1 MDLVILAG
9 GIGSRFGGLKQL
21 EAFGP
26 SGEFI
31 IDYSIHDALKA
42 GFNRVVFIINKGL
55 EKDFEETIGKRLKG
69 KVDYVYAYQE
79 IDDLPLNLKP
89 SPKRKKPWGTTQALL
104 AAKNV
109 VKSDFVMINAD
120 DFYGFDAYQDA
131 AKFLKENKE
140 DYVIIGYEVNNTL
153 SDADSV
159 KRGVLAYDGDN
170 ITRIIESKIDRSL
183 LAKPLSGEEAFK
195 LKENDLV
202 SMNMMCFHPNVF
214 AYLEKEFAK
223 FIKDNYLEETKEYV
237 ITDPLSLGL
246 DEGLF
251 KIKLVP
257 TKSVWFGVTYKED
270 APVLKEAINKMVS
283 EGKYPA
289 NLWK

>member
-31 IDYSIHDALKA
+31 IDYSIYDALKA
-42 GFNRVVFIINKGL
+42 GFDRVVFIINKGL

-69 KVDYVYAYQE
+69 KIEYAYAYQE

-89 SPKRKKPWGTTQALL
+89 LPNRKKPWGTTQALL
-104 AAKNV
+104 AARSV

-120 DFYGFDAYQDA
+120 DFYGLEAFLDA

-140 DYVIIGYEVNNTL
+140 DYAIIGYEVNNTL

-159 KRGVLAYDGDN
+159 KRGVLAYDADN

-183 LAKPLSGEEAFK
+183 VANPLSGEASFK
-195 LKENDLV
+195 LKKEDLV
-202 SMNMMCFHPNVF
+202 SMNMMCFHLNVF
-214 AYLEKEFAK
+214 EYLEKEFEK
-223 FIKDNYLEETKEYV
+223 FIKDNYQEETKEYV
-237 ITDPLSLGL
+237 ITDALSLGL

-257 TKSVWFGVTYKED
+257 TKSVWYGVTYKED
-270 APVLKEAINKMVS
+270 APVLKEAIRKMVS
-283 EGKYPA
+283 EGKYPE

>member
-31 IDYSIHDALKA
+31 IDYSIYDALQA
-42 GFNRVVFIINKGL
+42 GFDRVVFIINKGL

-69 KVDYVYAYQE
+69 KVDYAYAYQE
-79 IDDLPLNLKP
+79 IDNLPFNLKP
-89 SPKRKKPWGTTQALL
+89 SSSRKKPWGTTQALL

-120 DFYGFDAYQDA
+120 DFYGLEAFIDA

-140 DYVIIGYEVNNTL
+140 DYAIIGYEVNNTL

-159 KRGVLAYDGDN
+159 KRGVLAYEGDN
-170 ITRIIESKIDRSL
+170 INRIIESKIDRTLFAS
-183 LAKPLSGEEAFK
+183 PLSGEASFK
-195 LKENDLV
+195 LKEDDLV
-202 SMNMMCFHPNVF
+202 SMNMMCFHLNVF
-214 AYLEKEFAK
+214 EYLEKEFEK
-223 FIKDNYLEETKEYV
+223 FIKENYQEETKEYV
-237 ITDPLSLGL
+237 ITDALSLGL
-246 DEGLF
+246 AEGLF

-257 TKSVWFGVTYKED
+257 TKSVWYGVTYKED
-270 APVLKEAINKMVS
+270 APILKEAIRKMVN
-283 EGKYPA
+283 ERKYPE